1 MPGHSVPI
9 TCCEWDCL
17 MYSKPPRHQSFYLLT
32 LVQLEVTSYLCL
44 HVGCIVI
51 SYIYIPLWQQRKI
64 APQTIGLSFMWRTV
78 REWDNLVYCTIFAVF
93 GQPPTYV
100 SVPSGPTT
108 LDGASSIGYPLTVLH
123 SRQLR
128 GTLIVCT
135 AWAIPRHSVGNL
147 PFCFTTFKHFIAL
160 T

>member
-1 MPGHSVPI
+1 MTTKENSSPDNWS
-9 TCCEWDCL
+9 L
-17 MYSKPPRHQSFYLLT
+17 
-32 LVQLEVTSYLCL
+32 
-44 HVGCIVI
+44 
-51 SYIYIPLWQQRKI
+51 
-64 APQTIGLSFMWRTV
+64 MWRTV